1 MRRSQLKEH
10 GSQHLITVTTHRNH
24 HDSSTI
30 KDAYYSSGATASL
43 KAKGIV
49 NTNTILHMARIEA
62 VSTQQSDEKLG
73 KYHHG

>member
-1 MRRSQLKEH
+1 MKEQ

-24 HDSSTI
+24 NDSTTI
-30 KDAYYSSGATASL
+30 KDAYYASSATASL

-62 VSTQQSDEKLG
+62 VSTQQSDEKTGKHHLG
-73 KYHHG
+73 